1 MYHTV
6 VITCGTSFN
15 LANESTSNFF
25 AISKMEKFE
34 GIKLNLF
41 AEEITEK
48 TEKIIHQWLQICIE
62 KHAQGIPDPHKVSA
76 EYSTLYS
83 LKKLGKLHKNPTVV
97 LIVTNSVGGY
107 MADEL
112 LSYLFERD
120 FDANVKVT
128 YVALDVSN
136 AAQLNRQIG
145 EYMSKLTDSLRQ
157 GEPNT
162 TCFVPLGGYK
172 FMTSYGYI
180 VGSILK
186 YPTVY
191 VNEHT
196 QQFIQIPWVPI
207 KEDEEFIKENTLLL
221 RKCLNS
227 FIEFDKLHH
236 KEKELISSHP
246 YVFEI
251 EEGLVS
257 LTPFGQFLLDKSD
270 RSHIFETQYY
280 LSEQVRNL
288 IKNQQDQSIFVAQQ
302 MRELVKKI
310 KLHEHPNL
318 ELMHEKD
325 FEKLDRSKMKYHLYK
340 GASNGRHVFRLAY
353 RYDSSNDRLY
363 ANYLWLNHDLYE
375 REAAKGKGVYCDE
388 ADFRDVTEEIV
399 GNY

>member
-1 MYHTV
+1 
-6 VITCGTSFN
+6 
-15 LANESTSNFF
+15 
-25 AISKMEKFE
+25 
-34 GIKLNLF
+34 
-41 AEEITEK
+41 
-48 TEKIIHQWLQICIE
+48 
-62 KHAQGIPDPHKVSA
+62 
-76 EYSTLYS
+76 
-83 LKKLGKLHKNPTVV
+83 
-97 LIVTNSVGGY
+97 
-107 MADEL
+107 
-112 LSYLFERD
+112 
-120 FDANVKVT
+120 
-128 YVALDVSN
+128 
-136 AAQLNRQIG
+136 
-145 EYMSKLTDSLRQ
+145 
-157 GEPNT
+157 
-162 TCFVPLGGYK
+162 
-172 FMTSYGYI
+172 MTSYGYI

-207 KEDEEFIKENTLLL
+207 KEDEKFIKENTLLL

-257 LTPFGQFLLDKSD
+257 LTPFGQFLLEQSD

-302 MRELVKKI
+302 MQELVKKI

-325 FEKLDRSKMKYHLYK
+325 FETLDRSKMKYHLYK

-353 RYDSSNDRLY
+353 NYDSSNDRLY
-363 ANYLWLNHDLYE
+363 ANYLWLNHDRYE
-375 REAAKGKGVYCDE
+375 REAAKGIGIYDDE